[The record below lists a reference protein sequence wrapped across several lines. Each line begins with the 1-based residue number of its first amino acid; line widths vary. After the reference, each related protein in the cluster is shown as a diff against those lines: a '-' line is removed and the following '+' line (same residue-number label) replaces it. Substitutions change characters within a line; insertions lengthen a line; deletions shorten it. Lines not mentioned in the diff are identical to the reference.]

1 MGNTKSSIDVDKEL
15 VNEVMSSI
23 SQKGKNM
30 NVVQQNIINNSSI
43 TLDGT
48 DCPNGM
54 TFSIENTSNIT
65 DDLIFSSVAE
75 ATAKVLNDI
84 ATEMSV
90 EHSSFKLN
98 NTNTSMSEA
107 TKVSNLIK
115 TQIES
120 ECGNSTVQQS
130 NTLNNVLINAK
141 CVNNFSI
148 KNNNDAKLA
157 CAVDSAAKTTA
168 DLQTTMETTASE
180 STSSLFSSNFII
192 IAVIAV
198 VIVIIIVAISS
209 NSTTIII
216 ILIIVV
222 IIGVVGVILFSSQ
235 NDE

>member
-30 NVVQQNIINNSSI
+30 NVVQQNTLNDSTII
-43 TLDGT
+43 LDGSN
-48 DCPNGM
+48 CPNGM
-54 TFSIENTSNIT
+54 TFTIENTNNIT

-84 ATEMSV
+84 ATEMNV
-90 EHSSFKLN
+90 EHSSFNLN
-98 NTNTSMSEA
+98 NTNTTMSEA
-107 TKVSNLIK
+107 SKVANTIK

-120 ECGNSTVQQS
+120 DCGNSTVNQS

-141 CVNNFSI
+141 CVSNFSI
-148 KNNNDAKLA
+148 KNDNDAKLA

-168 DLQTTMETTASE
+168 DLQTKMETKASE
-180 STSSLFSSNFII
+180 TSSLNGSIVWIAII
-192 IAVIAV
+192 VVAV
-198 VIVIIIVAISS
+198 VIIFVVISS
-209 NSTTIII
+209 NSTAIII
-216 ILIIVV
+216 ILIILL
-222 IIGVVGVILFSSQ
+222 IIGIIGVILFSSQ

>member
-30 NVVQQNIINNSSI
+30 NVVQQNTLNDSTII
-43 TLDGT
+43 LDGSN
-48 DCPNGM
+48 CPNGM
-54 TFSIENTSNIT
+54 TFTIENTNNIS

-84 ATEMSV
+84 ATEMNV
-90 EHSSFKLN
+90 KHSSFNLN

-107 TKVSNLIK
+107 SKVENLIK

-120 ECGNSTVQQS
+120 DCGNSTVNQS

-141 CVNNFSI
+141 CVSNFSI
-148 KNNNDAKLA
+148 KNDNDAKLA

-168 DLQTTMETTASE
+168 DLQTKMETKASE
-180 STSSLFSSNFII
+180 TSSLNGSII
-192 IAVIAV
+192 WIA
-198 VIVIIIVAISS
+198 IIIVAVVIIIIIIST

-216 ILIIVV
+216 ILIILLILGV
-222 IIGVVGVILFSSQ
+222 IGVILFSSQ
-235 NDE
+235 NNE